1 MSGLLSP
8 KNEAI
13 PNSIGIT
20 NHRLIIGDCLQVLR
34 DSKFVTKGSV
44 RLAITSPPYG
54 LKKDY
59 GGMYLDKFNLERWL
73 EMIGSVAEA
82 LYDVITPDGSFFLN
96 VSPIPDPRTTEI
108 VPLDSY
114 AFIEVRKYGFFL
126 RNKIVWHFNNMQN
139 PIRRLSGRWEAV
151 LWFVKDLEHYVFNL
165 DAIRIPYITKHDKR
179 LTGSGRNPTDVW
191 YFDRINNM
199 TKRKLGINFPAVFPD
214 AMIERIVKMSS
225 KEGDIILDPFVGS
238 GTTMKVA
245 KALKR
250 NSIGI
255 EINPKYVDLIKRRI
269 EPEKWTLGSDVNFQV
284 THYKKG

>member
-1 MSGLLSP
+1 MLSP